1 MIKIWEKEKEFYE
14 LKRREKTY
22 VKYSCY
28 RLFNIDVRGG
38 KYMENSRRFAELV
51 SDFEKRLDR
60 SLNEK
65 EKELLIGIVKEE
77 SIHCMQDSPG

>member
-1 MIKIWEKEKEFYE
+1 
-14 LKRREKTY
+14 
-22 VKYSCY
+22 
-28 RLFNIDVRGG
+28 
-38 KYMENSRRFAELV
+38 MENSRRFAELV